1 MQFVENQVADDTL
14 DLVCLMCPLHLI
26 EPEEK
31 LRYMKKGQ
39 VGEPV

>member
-1 MQFVENQVADDTL
+1 MEFVENQVTDDTL
-14 DLVCLMCPLHLI
+14 DFVCRMCPLHLI

-39 VGEPV
+39 VEEPV